1 MTLTLFGTALLVI
14 NGVIPVNQTSFDAP
28 PGVEFLL
35 ESGIQ
40 EIDIRTGKVLFEW
53 RASEHYS
60 FGEFYHFQSSD
71 GKTEK
76 TAPDLFHI
84 NSIEKDTLGNFL
96 ISCRMMGS
104 VVYVDGQT
112 GAVIWKLGGKGNMFT
127 DLSGGAAI
135 RFNGQHHARFHYN
148 GRKISIFDNGN
159 CPGRPVTGPTRGITL
174 LLDTEHMTV
183 KLEHEYIS
191 PNKDLT
197 DNSGS
202 MQILDSGNVVL
213 GFGPNA
219 NWAEYASNGTLLCNV
234 HMGPE
239 TWFNSGEIRSYRIS
253 KSPWVAH
260 PQTMP
265 DIAVEKDRVYVSWNG
280 ATEVSSWA
288 LRGADIEGAE
298 LILGKYPKEH
308 FETEIHI
315 PAYYTGRYFFVSA
328 LDRAGRILGSSS
340 VAERPLEF
348 GQGLINQE
356 P

>member
-1 MTLTLFGTALLVI
+1 LTLTPLGTALLVI

-28 PGVEFLL
+28 SGVDYLL

-40 EIDIRTGKVLFEW
+40 EIDIRTGELLFEW
-53 RASEHYS
+53 RASEHYK
-60 FGEFYHFQSSD
+60 FEEFYHFQSSD
-71 GKTEK
+71 GRTEK

-135 RFNGQHHARFHYN
+135 SFNGQHHARFHN
-148 GRKISIFDNGN
+148 DWKRISIFDNGN

-174 LLDTEHMTV
+174 LLDTENMTV
-183 KLEHEYIS
+183 QLEHEYIS
-191 PNKDLT
+191 PNKVLT

-202 MQILDSGNVVL
+202 MQILDNGNVIL

-260 PQTMP
+260 PQNIP
-265 DIAVEKDRVYVSWNG
+265 EICVKRDRVYVSWNG
-280 ATEVSSWA
+280 ATETYSWA
-288 LRGADIEGAE
+288 LKGVDEEGVEFILAE
-298 LILGKYPKEH
+298 YPKEH
-308 FETEIHI
+308 FETEIPI
-315 PAYYTGRYFFVSA
+315 PFDYTGQLLFASA
-328 LDRAGRILGSSS
+328 LNRAGQILGSTSA
-340 VAERPLEF
+340 VQKPATFR
-348 GQGLINQE
+348 QGLISQQS
-356 P
+356 